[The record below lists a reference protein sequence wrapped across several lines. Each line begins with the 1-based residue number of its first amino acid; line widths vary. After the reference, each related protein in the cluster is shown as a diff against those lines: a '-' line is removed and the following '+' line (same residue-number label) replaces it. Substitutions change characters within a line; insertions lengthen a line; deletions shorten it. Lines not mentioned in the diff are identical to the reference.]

1 MKKFLLVFALIL
13 ALPSCALCPIEA
25 GETVCSIQNS
35 NTSMPLFQNNNTI
48 NSKLNMNNSNGIQN
62 PSRTG
67 GSFSRTQN
75 QEGIRMQGSLGC
87 QFGNCNK
94 EINTP
99 FTPNSY

>member
-13 ALPSCALCPIEA
+13 ALPSCALCPI
-25 GETVCSIQNS
+25 
-35 NTSMPLFQNNNTI
+35 MPLFQNNNTI